1 MFFSEKL
8 LLKRVLIANRGEIA
22 CRIHRSWIKL
32 KIEPVG
38 VYSKANEN
46 ALHVSLVDKSVEL
59 TSKDALSG
67 YLDADLLIAT
77 VSRLKCDAIHPGDD
91 VEFVKKCEQANL
103 KFIGPKHENSST
115 PR

>member
-38 VYSKANEN
+38 VYSKADEK
-46 ALHVSLVDKSVEL
+46 ALHVSLVDQFVEL
-59 TSKDALSG
+59 TSKDALSISMLIFSLQQQVDQNVMQFIQDMDF
-67 YLDADLLIAT
+67 YRKTWNLLKSVNKRI
-77 VSRLKCDAIHPGDD
+77 
-91 VEFVKKCEQANL
+91 
-103 KFIGPKHENSST
+103 
-115 PR
+115 

>member
-1 MFFSEKL
+1 M
-8 LLKRVLIANRGEIA
+8 R
-22 CRIHRSWIKL
+22 
-32 KIEPVG
+32 
-38 VYSKANEN
+38 VYSKADEK

-77 VSRLKCDAIHPGDD
+77 ASRPKCDAIHPGYGFLSEN
-91 VEFVKKCEQANL
+91 VEFAKKCEQANL

>member
-32 KIEPVG
+32 KIEPV
-38 VYSKANEN
+38 
-46 ALHVSLVDKSVEL
+46 EL

-77 VSRLKCDAIHPGDD
+77 ASRLKCDAIHPGYD
-91 VEFVKKCEQANL
+91 VEFAKK
-103 KFIGPKHENSST
+103 
-115 PR
+115 